1 MASVSVFLLSALGG
15 LSALCAL
22 ALDYG
27 LGAALMLWLV
37 SGTLGLVP
45 ALRDGFQAG
54 PGRHQ
59 TL

>member
-1 MASVSVFLLSALGG
+1 MACVSIFLSSALGG

-22 ALDYG
+22 SLDYG
-27 LGAALMLWLV
+27 LGAALTLWLV

-45 ALRDGFQAG
+45 AVRDGVQAG